1 MGSETR
7 STNRSI
13 TRRITRRVTK
23 AALLA
28 AGTAVTL
35 GAAAQPARLTVA
47 MYGGNWGDAF
57 RSCVAEPFTKA
68 TGIAVTPEVG
78 TSTTTLA
85 KLQQQKA
92 APSIDVAWMDGG
104 ISELAFQAGVVD
116 NLDAAAIPNLK
127 NVIAKAVYRSGNTN
141 YAVGSGYYSLGL
153 AYSTKSV
160 KPAPTSWKDIWKPE
174 YAGAVAVPSPA
185 NSSGVPFVVFMA
197 RVWGIDPANL
207 APVYAKLAALDTALY
222 FDSSGAATNAFQS
235 GEAVIG
241 AHFNVGAWD
250 LIDKGVPIGFVVPKE
265 GAWATDARL
274 HLVKGSRNKA
284 AGEKFI
290 NTALT
295 PEAATC
301 LATKLYLGP
310 AVQGVK
316 LPGEVARKLPW
327 GADGSVDSLSLFD
340 WSVLNARRAEITDAW
355 NRQVAR
361 KR

>member
-1 MGSETR
+1 MGLETR
-7 STNRSI
+7 T
-13 TRRITRRVTK
+13 TLVG

-28 AGTAVTL
+28 ATFAT
-35 GAAAQPARLTVA
+35 PAYSQSGKLTVA

-68 TGIAVTPEVG
+68 TGIAVTPEIG

-92 APSIDVAWMDGG
+92 APTIDVAWMDGG
-104 ISELAFQAGVVD
+104 ISELALQAGVVD
-116 NLDAAAIPNLK
+116 NLDGAAIPNLK
-127 NVIAKAVYRSGNTN
+127 NVISKALYRQGATN
-141 YAVGSGYYSLGL
+141 YAVGTGYYSLGL
-153 AYSTKSV
+153 TYNTREV
-160 KPAPTSWKDIWKPE
+160 KQPPTSWKDLWKRE
-174 YAGAVAVPSPA
+174 YAGAVTVPSPA
-185 NSSGVPFVVFMA
+185 NSSGVPFVMFMA
-197 RVWGIDPANL
+197 RVWGADPANL
-207 APVYAKLAALDTALY
+207 APVFQKLAALDTALF
-222 FDSSGAATNAFQS
+222 FDSSGAATNAYQS

-250 LIDKGVPIGFVVPKE
+250 LIDKGAPIGFVVPKE

-274 HLVKGSRNKA
+274 HLVKGARNKA
-284 AGEKFI
+284 AAEKFI

-301 LATKLYLGP
+301 LATRLYLGP
-310 AVQGVK
+310 AVQGVQVPK
-316 LPGEVARKLPW
+316 DVARKLPW
-327 GADGSVDSLSLFD
+327 GANGSVDSLTLFD
-340 WSVLNARRAEITDAW
+340 WSTINARRTEITDAW